1 MLAKYV
7 HNLRSSDLRKKLMKV
22 FGADVAAFARLFIC
36 VPYVDRHIEFILRR
50 MNKGDGRELFGKN
63 I

>member
-1 MLAKYV
+1 M
-7 HNLRSSDLRKKLMKV
+7 

-36 VPYVDRHIEFILRR
+36 VLYVDRHIEFSIRR
-50 MNKGDGRELFGKN
+50 TNKGDGRELFGKN

>member
-1 MLAKYV
+1 M
-7 HNLRSSDLRKKLMKV
+7 

-36 VPYVDRHIEFILRR
+36 VPYVDRHIEFRHIEFILRR